1 MELSQHNEQKLA
13 ALLDDPEFQT
23 IAESESRFN
32 IFDALGTRRQEL
44 RHSDFL
50 SFLLD
55 PNKAHGLGSRFLRDF
70 LLRSTESA
78 DTDNFFN
85 SIELRL
91 LDFDDVK
98 ISREK
103 FNIDILIESSSGWGV
118 LIENKIGAKE
128 HGNQLQTY
136 QTIAETK
143 LGLSK
148 SLFLFLTPDGSAP
161 SGESWSPI
169 SHEMIA
175 ELCKA
180 WSVDPSVPLRTR
192 EALID
197 YYEFLEAYV
206 IDNSKTAELC
216 RKIYLRHKDALD
228 LIFRHVPNAK
238 DMALTAAQRALQR
251 LEAEGKIVLDATYS
265 GLSRFWLTDIPNI
278 PIAEG
283 EKWTSSRHG
292 ILFEWANSNTEF
304 RLDLVIG
311 PIELSIRNLLMR
323 LLQESAPDIYYHYRK
338 SNKYTHIRKETI
350 FDLDAVEYQESEDHL
365 KEIEDEI
372 YAKVT
377 SLLERVGP
385 NLRECI
391 KQAMDNANG
400 SPS

>member
-1 MELSQHNEQKLA
+1 L
-13 ALLDDPEFQT
+13 
-23 IAESESRFN
+23 
-32 IFDALGTRRQEL
+32 
-44 RHSDFL
+44 
-50 SFLLD
+50 
-55 PNKAHGLGSRFLRDF
+55 
-70 LLRSTESA
+70 
-78 DTDNFFN
+78 
-85 SIELRL
+85 
-91 LDFDDVK
+91 DDVK
-98 ISREK
+98 VSREK

-136 QTIAETK
+136 QTVAETK

-148 SLFLFLTPDGSAP
+148 SLFLFLTPDGCAP
-161 SGESWSPI
+161 SDESWAPI

-180 WSVDPSVPLRTR
+180 WSVDLSVPSRTR

-228 LIFRHVPNAK
+228 LILRHVPNAK
-238 DMALTAAQRALQR
+238 DMALTAAQSALQR
-251 LEAEGKIVLDATYS
+251 LDAEDKIVLDATYS
-265 GLSRFWLTDIPNI
+265 GLSRFWLTDMPNI

-283 EKWTSSRHG
+283 EKWTHSRHG

-304 RLDLVIG
+304 RLDIVIG
-311 PIELSIRNLLMR
+311 PIELSVRNLLMR
-323 LLQESAPDIYYHYRK
+323 LLQESAPDIYHYRK

-350 FDLDAVEYQESEDHL
+350 FDLDAVEYQESEGHL

-391 KQAMDNANG
+391 KQAMDNAKG
-400 SPS
+400 SLS